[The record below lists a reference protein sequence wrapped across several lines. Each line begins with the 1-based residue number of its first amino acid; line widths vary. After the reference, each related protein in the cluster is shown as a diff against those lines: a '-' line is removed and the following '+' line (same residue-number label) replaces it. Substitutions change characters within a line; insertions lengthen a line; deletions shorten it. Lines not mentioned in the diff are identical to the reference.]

1 MNDSNVF
8 DELCKKIRTL
18 ANNIINRLSFYDSNH
33 IFPCDNNAKL
43 TYDKSL
49 KSPSIIEFLSKL
61 VELYQVKK
69 AKYEQDL
76 NRGFCDGKEHKQ
88 KLSFLYLICK
98 ATLNE
103 VQSSHQL
110 YETPN
115 IEDISAVLNQINFEL
130 IKIEEKLH
138 TASTPTE
145 SSWS

>member
-8 DELCKKIRTL
+8 DELCKKIKAL

-33 IFPCDNNAKL
+33 IFPCENNPEL

-49 KSPSIIEFLSKL
+49 KSPRILEFLSKL
-61 VELYQVKK
+61 VEFYQVKK
-69 AKYEQDL
+69 AKYEEDL
-76 NRGFCDGKEHKQ
+76 NRGFCDSKEHKQ

-98 ATLNE
+98 ATLND
-103 VQSSHQL
+103 VQSSHRL
-110 YETPN
+110 YETLN

-145 SSWS
+145 SSWI